1 MAIDPSID
9 IVIPSFRL
17 DERFI
22 LPLVALVK
30 PPGWTFN
37 YYIVVDNPDI
47 VVSERIQR
55 LRDKGSITLII
66 NEKNCGASV
75 SRNRGIEAGIGTWI
89 LFLDD
94 DVEPDDQLLFHY
106 VKAVSDWP
114 DAIGFIGLTDFPEP
128 VNAFTQAVELSGP
141 LTPFKIA
148 KKMHEFPWGV
158 TANMM
163 FNRAS
168 LGEARFSEDFPKN
181 GGGEDVDL
189 AARISLK
196 YQKKF
201 KCLSAAKVIHPW
213 WNAGK
218 TQYTRFFRYGIG
230 TAYLLPRFSNY
241 VWYGFPN
248 PVESFLVLVIVYP
261 LLGYTLGWIEALVI
275 LVAIPIFEF
284 ITQFLR
290 TARAG
295 VFDLSVVWH
304 MTVIRA
310 ANDWGILVGGLMQ
323 RKNTFM
329 KRINADFTA
338 PSHFRLNRY
347 RIVKLLLFLLLFVG
361 IGWRILM

>member
-1 MAIDPSID
+1 MAIDRSID
-9 IVIPSFRL
+9 IIIPSFRL

-22 LPLVALVK
+22 IPLTRLAK

-37 YYIVVDNPDI
+37 YYIVVDNPN
-47 VVSERIQR
+47 VVVTERIGA
-55 LRDKGSITLII
+55 LKDDGSITLII
-66 NEKNCGASV
+66 NEKNRGASV
-75 SRNRGIEAGIGTWI
+75 SRNRGIEAGVGTWI

-94 DVEPDDQLLFHY
+94 DIEPDDRLLFHY

-114 DAIGFIGLTDFPEP
+114 EAIGFIGLTDFPTP

-148 KKMHEFPWGV
+148 KTKEEFSWGV
-158 TANMM
+158 TANML
-163 FNRAS
+163 FKRSS

-201 KCLSAAKVIHPW
+201 RCLPDAKVTHPW
-213 WNAGK
+213 WNAGNV
-218 TQYTRFFRYGIG
+218 QYERFFRYGIG
-230 TAYLLPRFSNY
+230 TAYLLPRFKDY

-248 PVESFLVLVIVYP
+248 PVESFLALVVVYP
-261 LLGYTLGWIEALVI
+261 LLGYVVGWMEGLVI
-275 LVAIPIFEF
+275 VVAIPIFEF

-290 TARAG
+290 AARAR

-304 MTVIRA
+304 MAVIRA
-310 ANDWGILVGGLMQ
+310 ANDWGVLVGGLMQ

-329 KRINADFTA
+329 MRINADFTP

-347 RIVKLLLFLLLFVG
+347 RIVKLLLFLLLFSV